1 MIWGSGGCIYKRS
14 LAEFGV
20 GDGLRCLLCF
30 LGGKWGKN
38 AVARKVHMNFGNFR
52 DNGPDAMSVG
62 FHVTTFLPFFFH
74 RPKVSSKSMCQ
85 MGLLDMKR
93 QIEVQVDLDCLGVGG
108 HQSRHGWERES
119 NNVLGGAPGELGA
132 DVDQREGGDDGE

>member
-1 MIWGSGGCIYKRS
+1 
-14 LAEFGV
+14 
-20 GDGLRCLLCF
+20 
-30 LGGKWGKN
+30 
-38 AVARKVHMNFGNFR
+38 MNFGNFR

-62 FHVTTFLPFFFH
+62 FHVKTFLPFFSYIGHFH
-74 RPKVSSKSMCQ
+74 PKVSSKSMCQ

-108 HQSRHGWERES
+108 HQSRQGWERES

-132 DVDQREGGDDGE
+132 DVDQREGGDVGE